1 MRHDEDVDQQDE
13 VAEAVE
19 AAEAAEEHE
28 GAGAG
33 RLSGVVGFAG
43 GLLCGAL
50 IGAGIALLV
59 APERGIR
66 LRRRL
71 ARSLREAGDDLR
83 DEFGGFRDSA
93 RRRLARRRR
102 RLRRGVGHVVS

>member
-1 MRHDEDVDQQDE
+1 MRDDEDMDQVD
-13 VAEAVE
+13 E
-19 AAEAAEEHE
+19 AAEAVEEHE

-33 RLSGVVGFAG
+33 GLSAVVGFAA
-43 GLLCGAL
+43 GLVCGAL
-50 IGAGIALLV
+50 IGAGVALLV

-71 ARSLREAGDDLR
+71 ARGLREAGDDLR
-83 DEFGGFRDSA
+83 DEFGGWRDSA

-102 RLRRGVGHVVS
+102 RLRRGVGRVVP